1 MTEAEARI
9 GKRYIIFKSRWAK
22 VPSWT
27 TGTVIRAK
35 QEYKGGQPWVGKGEM
50 PRRRATDVV
59 WTLDIQCA
67 DLHKTVFSVDERDE
81 SIAEFGGPSPGAPA
95 ERLGCEGEEEA
106 A

>member
-9 GKRYIIFKSRWAK
+9 GKKYLIFKSRWK

-35 QEYKGGQPWVGKGEM
+35 QEYTGGQPWVGKGEM

-59 WTLDIQCA
+59 WRLDIQC
-67 DLHKTVFSVDERDE
+67 DDRRKTVISVDERDE
-81 SIAEFGGPSPGAPA
+81 SIGEFGGPPRSPS
-95 ERLGCEGEEEA
+95 LGGEC
-106 A
+106 